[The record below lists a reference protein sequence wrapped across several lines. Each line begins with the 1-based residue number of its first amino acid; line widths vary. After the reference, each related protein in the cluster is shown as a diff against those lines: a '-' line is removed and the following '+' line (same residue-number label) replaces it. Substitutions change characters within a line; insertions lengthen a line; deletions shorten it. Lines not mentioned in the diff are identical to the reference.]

1 MKKKLWAGLA
11 VGVMMF
17 GVAGVANA
25 TLVYGDANLGNRAKE
40 TVTIDLSGLAA
51 HTEITLNF
59 DLFIMDSWD
68 GNTVIGGIIPL
79 DYFGFSVDG
88 GAISGWTFDNFNY
101 GDETN
106 TDTADATGNF
116 NGINCWGEI
125 DRQFLNYNNGFT
137 FAHSAD
143 TLSLSFS
150 GYGSGFQGIGD
161 ESWSVRN
168 LAVSSN
174 SGAPVPEPATMLL
187 MGSGIVGLIAARR
200 KKKA

>member
-25 TLVYGDANLGNRAKE
+25 TSIYENANLGDHAKE
-40 TVTIDLSGLAA
+40 TVTINVSGLAA

-68 GNTVIGGIIPL
+68 GNNPTWGS

-88 GAISGWTFDNFNY
+88 VTTGWTFNNFNY